1 MTMFKMDFKLL
12 KNHQSVLKDLRI
24 QGVCLKVHVKVM
36 LKTQPKIRISL
47 RSQTLRNLH
56 QTYNIYSQRK
66 VLFLKSALKYLSR
79 KK

>member
-12 KNHQSVLKDLRI
+12 KNHQSVLKDLKI

-47 RSQTLRNLH
+47 RALRNLH